1 MSDAYVRK
9 TDILAAYLPTLSAKS
24 ASKKIPVRLLKPPSA
39 SAFPTSVNKDAPMNN
54 KPTILEMLGGALGA
68 LIMWA
73 FFFVLLS
80 F

>member
-1 MSDAYVRK
+1 MQD
-9 TDILAAYLPTLSAKS
+9 
-24 ASKKIPVRLLKPPSA
+24 
-39 SAFPTSVNKDAPMNN
+39 

-73 FFFVLLS
+73 FFYVLFS

>member
-1 MSDAYVRK
+1 MQD
-9 TDILAAYLPTLSAKS
+9 
-24 ASKKIPVRLLKPPSA
+24 
-39 SAFPTSVNKDAPMNN
+39 

>member
-1 MSDAYVRK
+1 MSDK
-9 TDILAAYLPTLSAKS
+9 PTL
-24 ASKKIPVRLLKPPSA
+24 
-39 SAFPTSVNKDAPMNN
+39 
-54 KPTILEMLGGALGA
+54 LEMIGGALGA